1 LGIANATLLQ
11 TRVVG
16 SDGTLFAALGLF
28 ARPEAARVYITP
40 VHTNA
45 LIVGYA
51 FNDGSIL
58 FGNVLPITNASGRFS
73 VPNLSFYHTLS
84 FFKRSANLTATLP
97 YAVGTFKGEVQGNR
111 QQIYRSGLADSV
123 FRFSVNLLGGPAMDP
138 KDFVKWK
145 RKRILGASIQM
156 VAPTGQY
163 YSSHLIN
170 PGNNRWAF
178 KPELGYSDGGGTG
191 SWMPMEESGYSPRTT
206 II

>member
-1 LGIANATLLQ
+1 M
-11 TRVVG
+11 
-16 SDGTLFAALGLF
+16 
-28 ARPEAARVYITP
+28 
-40 VHTNA
+40 
-45 LIVGYA
+45 
-51 FNDGSIL
+51 
-58 FGNVLPITNASGRFS
+58 
-73 VPNLSFYHTLS
+73 S

-97 YAVGTFKGEVQGNR
+97 YADGTFKGEVQGNQ

-123 FRFSVNLLGGPAMDP
+123 FRFSVNLLGGPAMSP